1 MKSVEESVVTAM
13 DGSDKELFP
22 YLPYILQDIW
32 EIGTDPDTVIGII
45 RANYRDHTAL
55 HVLDLGCGKGA
66 VSVKVAAALGCKCH
80 GIDAVPEFI
89 EYANQKAIEYKV
101 AHLCTFETGDIRK
114 KIQHLSGYDVVM
126 LGAIG
131 PVFGDYHA
139 TLTSL
144 ADCLKEQ
151 GIFIIDDA
159 YIEDDSSYSHPLIYR
174 KSTMLQHI
182 NQAGMELIEDHRFDR
197 EQIKDSD
204 EFIYHNLKKRCDELI
219 QKHPGKAQLFRNYVK
234 KQEAE
239 MDVLLNKVVATTMVI
254 RRKRDFTH

>member
-22 YLPYILQDIW
+22 YLPCILQDIW
-32 EIGTDPDTVIGII
+32 EIGTDPATVIDII
-45 RANYRDHTAL
+45 KANFHDYAEL
-55 HVLDLGCGKGA
+55 KILDLGCGKGA
-66 VSVKVAAALGCKCH
+66 VSVKVAATLGCKCL

-89 EYANQKAIEYKV
+89 EYANQKAVDYKV
-101 AHLCTFETGDIRK
+101 AQRCTFQTGDIRK

-159 YIEDDSSYSHPLIYR
+159 YIEDDSSFSHPLIYR
-174 KSTMLQHI
+174 KSTLLQHI

-197 EQIKDSD
+197 DQIKDSD
-204 EFIYHNLKKRCDELI
+204 EFIYRNLKKRCDELI

-234 KQEAE
+234 KQVAE
-239 MDVLLNKVVATTMVI
+239 MDVLLNKVVATTIVI
-254 RRKRDFTH
+254 RKKRGFAH

>member
-1 MKSVEESVVTAM
+1 MKSIEESVVTAM

-32 EIGTDPDTVIGII
+32 EIGTDPATVIAII
-45 RANYRDHTAL
+45 RANFRDYADL
-55 HVLDLGCGKGA
+55 KVLDLGCGKGA
-66 VSVKVAAALGCKCH
+66 VSVKIAAAMGCKCH

-89 EYANQKAIEYKV
+89 EYANQKAIEHRV

-114 KIQHLSGYDVVM
+114 RIHDPGRYDIII

-144 ADCLKEQ
+144 KGCITDH
-151 GIFIIDDA
+151 GIFVIDDA
-159 YIEDDSSYSHPLIYR
+159 YIEDDSTFSHPLIYR

-182 NQAGMELIEDHRFDR
+182 DRAGMELAEYHRFDR
-197 EQIKDSD
+197 DQIQESD
-204 EFIYHNLKKRCDELI
+204 DFIYSHLKKRCDELSK
-219 QKHPGKAQLFRNYVK
+219 KHPEKADLFRNYIK
-234 KQEAE
+234 KQEVE

-254 RRKRDFTH
+254 RRKPRC